1 MTNIGIECH
10 AMETNRWGVGHHL
23 AKLLEEISK
32 KSEPVSE
39 FRFYLYFKGRI
50 PNDQFLNNPIFVKK
64 VLKLPFFRPSFNI
77 FFHLLLPL
85 AYFRDRLQAVFFP
98 SFMLPAFFLG
108 KSLVVL
114 TNDVHYEY
122 TEGQLPFKY
131 KLAYRFFAN
140 WAAWRATKISTYSQ
154 FAKDEMVKMFKIK
167 PERIYVNY
175 LGIEIPK
182 NQTTDKRLSTIDY
195 PYLLYVGQAFPR
207 RRAKETLQA
216 FTLLASKYPN
226 LKLILVGQD
235 KYNPPILE
243 NLVKET
249 NQKLGTEKIIYHSY
263 IENDEALH
271 ELMNKA
277 KLFIYI
283 SSSEA
288 FGLPPLEA
296 LALGVP
302 PVVKEDALN
311 RELYGENAF
320 FVANEKDPA
329 AIAKVLENALNDT
342 ARQQEIIQN
351 SEKVVS
357 KFNWTSHTEKFLET
371 IKEVIHMQ
379 G

>member
-1 MTNIGIECH
+1 
-10 AMETNRWGVGHHL
+10 
-23 AKLLEEISK
+23 
-32 KSEPVSE
+32 
-39 FRFYLYFKGRI
+39 
-50 PNDQFLNNPIFVKK
+50 
-64 VLKLPFFRPSFNI
+64 
-77 FFHLLLPL
+77 
-85 AYFRDRLQAVFFP
+85 
-98 SFMLPAFFLG
+98 
-108 KSLVVL
+108 
-114 TNDVHYEY
+114 
-122 TEGQLPFKY
+122 
-131 KLAYRFFAN
+131 
-140 WAAWRATKISTYSQ
+140 
-154 FAKDEMVKMFKIK
+154 MVKMFKIK

>member
-1 MTNIGIECH
+1 MINIGIECH

-32 KSEPVSE
+32 KSELTNE

-50 PNDQFLNNPIFVKK
+50 PSDSFLNNPIFVKK

-85 AYFRDRLQAVFFP
+85 AYFRDHLKAVFFP

-122 TEGQLPFKY
+122 AEGQLPFRY
-131 KLAYRFFAN
+131 KLAYRIFAN
-140 WAAWRATKISTYSQ
+140 WAAWRATKITTYSQ
-154 FAKDEMVKMFKIK
+154 SAKEEISKIFKIK
-167 PERIYVNY
+167 PEKISVNY
-175 LGIEIPK
+175 LGIDPILIHI
-182 NQTTDKRLSTIDY
+182 QGSTLYVDK
-195 PYLLYVGQAFPR
+195 YLLYVGQAFPR
-207 RRAKETLQA
+207 RRVKETIQA
-216 FTLLASKYPN
+216 FAILADKNPG

-235 KYNPPILE
+235 KYNPPILQ

-249 NQKLGTEKIIYHSY
+249 NQKLGGERIIYHSY
-263 IENDEALH
+263 IESDE
-271 ELMNKA
+271 ELRKLIAGA

-296 LALGVP
+296 LALGIP
-302 PVVKEDALN
+302 PIVKGNALN

-320 FVANEKDPA
+320 FVENEKDPI
-329 AIAKVLENALNDT
+329 AIVRVLENALKDT

-351 SEKVVS
+351 SEKIVA
-357 KFNWTSHTEKFLET
+357 KFKWSQHTKKFLET
-371 IKEVIHMQ
+371 IREMTNE
-379 G
+379 